1 MTDPGSQ
8 SHGRRFA
15 AAVLMLLA
23 IAGCHRSAGKGPA
36 YEYATVARGNLQQH
50 VTASGSLSAVVSVD
64 VGSQVSGKIT
74 HLYVDFNSPV
84 HKGQLVAEID
94 PTVYEAQLQQAQGD
108 LASAR
113 ADVTLKGQNLQ
124 RKKILVPL
132 KAASQLDLDQAVAEL
147 AQAQATV
154 TIKEAALHS
163 AQANLGYCKITA
175 PVDGIV
181 IARKV
186 DEGQTV
192 IAAMS
197 TPVLFTV
204 AQDITKMNI
213 TADISEADIGQ
224 VKTGQDVEFGVDAFP
239 NEVFHGKVAQVRKSP
254 TTTQNVVTYQ
264 TIIAVNNPE
273 QKLFPGMTADVSDPG
288 PAARGGAQ
296 GPQRGPALLA
306 TGEREVQRGPAPA
319 AGACAAARLRAAA
332 GQRDARAAGGAHR
345 RHRWHRN
352 GDHRRPRCGAAR
364 GHRDRGQRYHRRSAV
379 RSVQRRPAAAD
390 VKAAPVSHTVISLR
404 DITKVYVTG
413 EVEVRAVAR
422 RHLDIQH
429 GEFVAMM
436 GASGS
441 GKSTLMNILGCLDRP
456 TERPVPPR

>member
-1 MTDPGSQ
+1 MTHIRSRNL
-8 SHGRRFA
+8 SR
-15 AAVLMLLA
+15 LLLA
-23 IAGCHRSAGKGPA
+23 GLMGVLVLSGCSRPGGKGPR
-36 YEYATVARGNLQQH
+36 YETAAVTRGDIQEH
-50 VTASGSLSAVVSVD
+50 VTASGSLSALVSVD

-74 HLYVDFNSPV
+74 HLYADFNSPV

-94 PTVYEAQLQQAQGD
+94 PTVYEAQMQQAQGD

-132 KAASQLDLDQAVAEL
+132 KAASQLDLDQATAEL
-147 AQAQATV
+147 AQAEATV

-181 IARKV
+181 ISRKV

-224 VKTGQDVEFGVDAFP
+224 VKVGQDVEFGVDAFP
-239 NEVFHGKVAQVRKSP
+239 NEVFHGKVSQVRKSP

-264 TIIAVNNPE
+264 TIIAVANPE
-273 QKLFPGMTADVSDPG
+273 QKLFPGMTADVSILVLERDQVLKVPN
-288 PAARGGAQ
+288 AALRYSPPDNARFSAAPPKQLQRAQQLAYALQADNVTLTPRIVRTGATD
-296 GPQRGPALLA
+296 GVVTEILDGLSASDRVVTA
-306 TGEREVQRGPAPA
+306 TAA
-319 AGACAAARLRAAA
+319 AGA
-332 GQRDARAAGGAHR
+332 
-345 RHRWHRN
+345 
-352 GDHRRPRCGAAR
+352 
-364 GHRDRGQRYHRRSAV
+364 V
-379 RSVQRRPAAAD
+379 SVQF
-390 VKAAPVSHTVISLR
+390 
-404 DITKVYVTG
+404 G
-413 EVEVRAVAR
+413 
-422 RHLDIQH
+422 
-429 GEFVAMM
+429 
-436 GASGS
+436 
-441 GKSTLMNILGCLDRP
+441 
-456 TERPVPPR
+456 PPNGGPPPQM

>member
-1 MTDPGSQ
+1 MTHIRSRNLSRLLLAGLMGVLVLSGCSRPGSK
-8 SHGRRFA
+8 GPRYET
-15 AAVLMLLA
+15 AAV
-23 IAGCHRSAGKGPA
+23 
-36 YEYATVARGNLQQH
+36 TRGDIQEH
-50 VTASGSLSAVVSVD
+50 VTASGSLSALVSVD

-74 HLYVDFNSPV
+74 HLYADFNSPV

-94 PTVYEAQLQQAQGD
+94 PTVYEAQMQQAQGD

-132 KAASQLDLDQAVAEL
+132 KAASQLDLDQATAEL
-147 AQAQATV
+147 AQAEATV

-181 IARKV
+181 ISRKV

-224 VKTGQDVEFGVDAFP
+224 VKVGQDVEFGVDAFP
-239 NEVFHGKVAQVRKSP
+239 NEVFHGKVSQVRKSP

-264 TIIAVNNPE
+264 TIIAVANPE
-273 QKLFPGMTADVSDPG
+273 QKLFPGMTADVSILVLERDKVLKVPN
-288 PAARGGAQ
+288 AALRYSPPDNAKFSTAPPKQLQRAQQLAYALQADNATLTPRIVRTGATD
-296 GPQRGPALLA
+296 GVA
-306 TGEREVQRGPAPA
+306 TEILDGLSA
-319 AGACAAARLRAAA
+319 ADRVVTATAAA
-332 GQRDARAAGGAHR
+332 GTVGAQFGQPNGG
-345 RHRWHRN
+345 
-352 GDHRRPRCGAAR
+352 
-364 GHRDRGQRYHRRSAV
+364 
-379 RSVQRRPAAAD
+379 
-390 VKAAPVSHTVISLR
+390 
-404 DITKVYVTG
+404 
-413 EVEVRAVAR
+413 
-422 RHLDIQH
+422 
-429 GEFVAMM
+429 
-436 GASGS
+436 
-441 GKSTLMNILGCLDRP
+441 
-456 TERPVPPR
+456 PPPQM

>member
-1 MTDPGSQ
+1 MTDIRLRYLGRVLAAGLLGVLALSGCSRPGS
-8 SHGRRFA
+8 
-15 AAVLMLLA
+15 
-23 IAGCHRSAGKGPA
+23 KGPR
-36 YEYATVARGNLQQH
+36 YESVAVSRGDIQEH
-50 VTASGSLSAVVSVD
+50 VTASGSLSALVSVD

-147 AQAQATV
+147 AQAEATV

-181 IARKV
+181 ISRKV

-224 VKTGQDVEFGVDAFP
+224 VKVGQEVEFGVDAFP
-239 NEVFHGKVAQVRKSP
+239 NEVFHGKVSQVRKSP

-264 TIIAVNNPE
+264 TIIAVANPE
-273 QKLFPGMTADVSDPG
+273 QKLFPGMTADVSILVLERDNVLKVPN
-288 PAARGGAQ
+288 AALRYSPPENAQFSASPPKQLQRAQQLAYALQADNVTLTPKIVRTGATD
-296 GPQRGPALLA
+296 GVVTEILEGLSAADRVVTA
-306 TGEREVQRGPAPA
+306 TAA
-319 AGACAAARLRAAA
+319 AGAAAVQF
-332 GQRDARAAGGAHR
+332 GQG
-345 RHRWHRN
+345 N
-352 GDHRRPRCGAAR
+352 G
-364 GHRDRGQRYHRRSAV
+364 
-379 RSVQRRPAAAD
+379 
-390 VKAAPVSHTVISLR
+390 
-404 DITKVYVTG
+404 
-413 EVEVRAVAR
+413 
-422 RHLDIQH
+422 
-429 GEFVAMM
+429 
-436 GASGS
+436 
-441 GKSTLMNILGCLDRP
+441 
-456 TERPVPPR
+456 PPQM

>member
-1 MTDPGSQ
+1 MRDPRLRPPSRMLG
-8 SHGRRFA
+8 
-15 AAVLMLLA
+15 AAVLSLLA
-23 IAGCHRSAGKGPA
+23 LCGCVRPGGKGPK
-36 YEYATVARGNLQQH
+36 YEHAAVTRGNIQEH
-50 VTASGSLSAVVSVD
+50 VTASGSLSALVSVD

-132 KAASQLDLDQAVAEL
+132 KAAAQLDLDQATAEL

-163 AQANLGYCKITA
+163 AEANLGYCKIIS

-181 IARKV
+181 ISRKV

-197 TPVLFTV
+197 TPVLFTI

-213 TADISEADIGQ
+213 TADVSEADIGQ
-224 VKTGQDVEFGVDAFP
+224 VKVGQDVEFGVDAFP
-239 NEVFHGKVAQVRKSP
+239 NEVFHGKVSQVRKSP

-273 QKLFPGMTADVSDPG
+273 QKLFPGMTADVSILVLERDNVLEVPN
-288 PAARGGAQ
+288 AALRYSPPDNARFSVPPPKQLARAQQLAYALQADNVTLTPKIVRTGATDGVNTEILDGLSASDRVVTATASAAATGAQ
-296 GPQRGPALLA
+296 FGPPGGGP
-306 TGEREVQRGPAPA
+306 
-319 AGACAAARLRAAA
+319 
-332 GQRDARAAGGAHR
+332 
-345 RHRWHRN
+345 
-352 GDHRRPRCGAAR
+352 
-364 GHRDRGQRYHRRSAV
+364 
-379 RSVQRRPAAAD
+379 
-390 VKAAPVSHTVISLR
+390 
-404 DITKVYVTG
+404 
-413 EVEVRAVAR
+413 
-422 RHLDIQH
+422 
-429 GEFVAMM
+429 
-436 GASGS
+436 
-441 GKSTLMNILGCLDRP
+441 
-456 TERPVPPR
+456 PPQM

>member
-1 MTDPGSQ
+1 MNDIRFRGY
-8 SHGRRFA
+8 GRWLVA
-15 AAVLMLLA
+15 GLIALLA
-23 IAGCHRSAGKGPA
+23 LAGCLRSSHKGPA
-36 YEYATVARGNLQQH
+36 YEFTTLSRGNILEH

-74 HLYVDFNSPV
+74 HLYVDYNSPV
-84 HKGQLVAEID
+84 RKGQLVAEID

-113 ADVTLKGQNLQ
+113 ADVTLKHQNLV
-124 RKKILVPL
+124 RKQVLVPL
-132 KAASQLDLDQAVAEL
+132 KAASQLDLDQATAEL
-147 AQAQATV
+147 AQSEATI

-163 AQANLGYCKITA
+163 ATANLGYCKITA

-239 NEVFHGKVAQVRKSP
+239 NEVFHGKVSQVRKSP

-273 QKLFPGMTADVSDPG
+273 QKLFPGMTADVSILVLQRDNVLRAPNSALRYSPPDTAIFTTAPPKQLERAQQLAYVLQTDNTTLAPKIVRTG
-288 PAARGGAQ
+288 ATDGVQTEIVSGLAQ
-296 GPQRGPALLA
+296 GDRVVTA
-306 TGEREVQRGPAPA
+306 TLNSG
-319 AGACAAARLRAAA
+319 AAATAQF
-332 GQRDARAAGGAHR
+332 GQPNGG
-345 RHRWHRN
+345 
-352 GDHRRPRCGAAR
+352 
-364 GHRDRGQRYHRRSAV
+364 
-379 RSVQRRPAAAD
+379 
-390 VKAAPVSHTVISLR
+390 
-404 DITKVYVTG
+404 
-413 EVEVRAVAR
+413 
-422 RHLDIQH
+422 
-429 GEFVAMM
+429 
-436 GASGS
+436 
-441 GKSTLMNILGCLDRP
+441 
-456 TERPVPPR
+456 PPPPM

>member
-1 MTDPGSQ
+1 MEMNTSGRKPMNDTLFRCGRLLVPGLL
-8 SHGRRFA
+8 
-15 AAVLMLLA
+15 VLLA
-23 IAGCHRSAGKGPA
+23 LAGCIRPHHKGPA
-36 YEYATVARGNLQQH
+36 YEYATVGRGNILEH

-108 LASAR
+108 LASSR
-113 ADVTLKGQNLQ
+113 ADVTLKHQNLE
-124 RKKILVPL
+124 RKKILGPL

-147 AQAQATV
+147 AQSEATV

-163 AQANLGYCKITA
+163 ATANLGYCKITA

-181 IARKV
+181 ISRKV

-239 NEVFHGKVAQVRKSP
+239 NEVFHGKVSQVRKSP

-264 TIIAVNNPE
+264 TIIAVANPE
-273 QKLFPGMTADVSDPG
+273 QKLFPGMTADVSI
-288 PAARGGAQ
+288 
-296 GPQRGPALLA
+296 L
-306 TGEREVQRGPAPA
+306 
-319 AGACAAARLRAAA
+319 
-332 GQRDARAAGGAHR
+332 
-345 RHRWHRN
+345 
-352 GDHRRPRCGAAR
+352 
-364 GHRDRGQRYHRRSAV
+364 
-379 RSVQRRPAAAD
+379 VQRRDNVLKVPNATLRYSPPDNANFTT
-390 VKAAPVSHTVISLR
+390 APPKQLERAQQLTYVLQPDTTTLAPRVVRTGATDGVST
-404 DITKVYVTG
+404 
-413 EVEVRAVAR
+413 E
-422 RHLDIQH
+422 
-429 GEFVAMM
+429 
-436 GASGS
+436 
-441 GKSTLMNILGCLDRP
+441 ILGGLSEGDHVV
-456 TERPVPPR
+456 TATLTTGTSVSAQFGPPNGGPPPQM

>member
-1 MTDPGSQ
+1 MTNTRICNVRLLAAGLMALLVLSACARPGS
-8 SHGRRFA
+8 R
-15 AAVLMLLA
+15 
-23 IAGCHRSAGKGPA
+23 GPR
-36 YEYATVARGNLQQH
+36 YEYAPVSRGDIQEH
-50 VTASGSLSAVVSVD
+50 VTASGSLSALVSVD

-74 HLYVDFNSPV
+74 HLYADFNSPV

-94 PTVYEAQLQQAQGD
+94 PTVYEAQMQQAQGD

-132 KAASQLDLDQAVAEL
+132 KAASQLDLDQATAEL
-147 AQAQATV
+147 AQAEATV

-181 IARKV
+181 ISRKV

-197 TPVLFTV
+197 TPVLFTI

-224 VKTGQDVEFGVDAFP
+224 VKMGQNVEFGVDAFP
-239 NEVFHGKVAQVRKSP
+239 NEVFHGTVSQVRKSP

-273 QKLFPGMTADVSDPG
+273 QKLFPGMTADVSILVLERTAVLKVPN
-288 PAARGGAQ
+288 AALRYSPPDNAKFSTAPPKQLQRAQQLAYALQADNATLTPKIVRTGATD
-296 GPQRGPALLA
+296 GVNTEILEGLSGSDRVVTA
-306 TGEREVQRGPAPA
+306 TAS
-319 AGACAAARLRAAA
+319 AGAANVQFGG
-332 GQRDARAAGGAHR
+332 GQ
-345 RHRWHRN
+345 
-352 GDHRRPRCGAAR
+352 
-364 GHRDRGQRYHRRSAV
+364 
-379 RSVQRRPAAAD
+379 
-390 VKAAPVSHTVISLR
+390 
-404 DITKVYVTG
+404 
-413 EVEVRAVAR
+413 
-422 RHLDIQH
+422 
-429 GEFVAMM
+429 
-436 GASGS
+436 
-441 GKSTLMNILGCLDRP
+441 
-456 TERPVPPR
+456 PPPQM

>member
-1 MTDPGSQ
+1 
-8 SHGRRFA
+8 
-15 AAVLMLLA
+15 
-23 IAGCHRSAGKGPA
+23 
-36 YEYATVARGNLQQH
+36 
-50 VTASGSLSAVVSVD
+50 
-64 VGSQVSGKIT
+64 
-74 HLYVDFNSPV
+74 VDFNSPV

-113 ADVTLKGQNLQ
+113 AEVTLKHQNLE
-124 RKKILVPL
+124 RKKVLVPL

-147 AQAQATV
+147 AQSEATV

-163 AQANLGYCKITA
+163 SQANLGYCKITA

-181 IARKV
+181 ISRKV

-239 NEVFHGKVAQVRKSP
+239 NEVFHGKVSQVRKSP

-273 QKLFPGMTADVSDPG
+273 QKLFPGMTADVSI
-288 PAARGGAQ
+288 
-296 GPQRGPALLA
+296 LVL
-306 TGEREVQRGPAPA
+306 
-319 AGACAAARLRAAA
+319 
-332 GQRDARAAGGAHR
+332 QRDNALKVPNAAL
-345 RHRWHRN
+345 
-352 GDHRRPRCGAAR
+352 
-364 GHRDRGQRYHRRSAV
+364 RYS
-379 RSVQRRPAAAD
+379 PPD
-390 VKAAPVSHTVISLR
+390 KAKFTTAPPKKLERTQQLA
-404 DITKVYVTG
+404 YV
-413 EVEVRAVAR
+413 
-422 RHLDIQH
+422 LQPDN
-429 GEFVAMM
+429 
-436 GASGS
+436 
-441 GKSTLMNILGCLDRP
+441 STLAPKIVHTGATDGVSTEILDGLAQAEHVVIATRTAGSVGGQFGQP
-456 TERPVPPR
+456 NGGPPPQM